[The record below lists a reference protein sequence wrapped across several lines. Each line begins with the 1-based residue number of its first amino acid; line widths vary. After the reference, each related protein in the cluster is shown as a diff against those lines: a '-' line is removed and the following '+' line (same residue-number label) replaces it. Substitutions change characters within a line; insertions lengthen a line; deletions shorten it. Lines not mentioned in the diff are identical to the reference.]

1 MDIRI
6 LNLTKKYGDRD
17 IFRNFSLS
25 IGKGKVTALMGKSGL
40 GKTTLMRILM
50 GLEKYDS
57 GEIEGLE
64 GIRIGAVFQEDR
76 LCENLSAITNVSMVC
91 KKGTVTKKIKKEL
104 ESIGLKGNAV
114 KPVKELSGGM
124 KRRVAIVRSIMAEP
138 DIIVFD
144 EPFKGL
150 DIETRKE
157 VISYL
162 RKKLE
167 NRTVIIVTHDIEEA
181 RALNAEIINI

>member
-76 LCENLSAITNVSMVC
+76 LCENLSSVTNVAIAC
-91 KKGTVTKKIKKEL
+91 DRKVTKEMIEREL
-104 ESIGLKGNAV
+104 ERTGLKGSLH
-114 KPVKELSGGM
+114 KPVRELSGGM
-124 KRRVAIVRSIMAEP
+124 KRRVAIVRSVMSP
-138 DIIVFD
+138 SDILIFD

-150 DIETRKE
+150 DSETKE
-157 VISYL
+157 DIVKYL
-162 RKKLE
+162 KERIGG
-167 NRTVIIVTHDIEEA
+167 RTVILITHDIRE
-181 RALNAEIINI
+181 AEIFGSNVINL

>member
-1 MDIRI
+1 MIKI
-6 LNLTKKYGDRD
+6 ENLSKKYGEN
-17 IFRNFSLS
+17 IVFENVSFFFKENS
-25 IGKGKVTALMGKSGL
+25 ITAVMGKSGS
-40 GKTTLMRILM
+40 GKTTLLRIIM
-50 GLEKYDS
+50 GLEEYTGNS
-57 GEIEGLE
+57 EGLKYKK
-64 GIRIGAVFQEDR
+64 IGAVFQEDR

-91 KKGTVTKKIKKEL
+91 KKGTATKKIKEEL
-104 ESIGLKGNAV
+104 ESIGLKGNTV

-150 DIETRKE
+150 DIETREE

-162 RKKLE
+162 REKLE

>member
-1 MDIRI
+1 MIKI
-6 LNLTKKYGDRD
+6 ENLSKKYGEN
-17 IFRNFSLS
+17 IVFENVSFFFKENS
-25 IGKGKVTALMGKSGL
+25 ITAVMGKSGS
-40 GKTTLMRILM
+40 GKTTLLRIIM
-50 GLEKYDS
+50 GLEEYTGNS
-57 GEIEGLE
+57 EGLKYKK
-64 GIRIGAVFQEDR
+64 IGAVFQEDR

-91 KKGTVTKKIKKEL
+91 KKGTVTKKIKEEL
-104 ESIGLKGNAV
+104 ESIGLKRNAV

>member
-76 LCENLSAITNVSMVC
+76 LCENLSSVTNVAIAC
-91 KKGTVTKKIKKEL
+91 DRKVTKEMIEREL
-104 ESIGLKGNAV
+104 ERTGLKGSLH
-114 KPVKELSGGM
+114 KPVRELSGGM
-124 KRRVAIVRSIMAEP
+124 KRRVAIVRSVMSP
-138 DIIVFD
+138 SDILIFD

-150 DIETRKE
+150 DSETKE
-157 VISYL
+157 DIVKYL
-162 RKKLE
+162 KERIGG
-167 NRTVIIVTHDIEEA
+167 RTVILITHDIRE
-181 RALNAEIINI
+181 AEIFDSNVINL